1 MNYLHFAS
9 QDDGQSL
16 SETSAYMPR
25 LMGDAL
31 QTGRCRLS
39 IFATVSTCGGAISGT
54 TWSGSRIRAGTM

>member
-1 MNYLHFAS
+1 MNYLDFAS

-39 IFATVSTCGGAISGT
+39 IFATASTYGGAISGT
-54 TWSGSRIRAGTM
+54 T